1 MIVLSQTR
9 HKMSVGGMATAGGTT
24 QSGGKALN
32 FYSSVIAEIKPLWTN
47 LYIWENPSG
56 ASIDAK
62 GKRIGHYCSLKFT
75 KTRNE
80 KSGQVLDMPIKYG
93 ERGGSIWTEYEV
105 MDLCLQFEFVKKKA
119 AGWFEF
125 DQELVDEFD
134 DSDFKPKHQG
144 INNLISYLEENK
156 KLTSFLVEKFKKLL

>member
-1 MIVLSQTR
+1 
-9 HKMSVGGMATAGGTT
+9 
-24 QSGGKALN
+24 
-32 FYSSVIAEIKPLWTN
+32 
-47 LYIWENPSG
+47 
-56 ASIDAK
+56 
-62 GKRIGHYCSLKFT
+62 
-75 KTRNE
+75 
-80 KSGQVLDMPIKYG
+80 
-93 ERGGSIWTEYEV
+93 